1 MKYVLEMKD
10 ISKSFPGVKA
20 LQNVNFSVKPGEVHC
35 LIGANGAGKSTL
47 MKILSGVYP
56 MDEGQILLNGTEVK
70 LNSPSESKAQGIA
83 TIYQELSLVED
94 LSIAENI
101 FLGNYLKPKGGFIPW
116 SKVNSKANELFAL
129 LGLSLSPNLL
139 VRELSMGLKQMTEIT
154 KAIASNCKIIVM
166 DEPSTALSGDEVN
179 KLFDVVRLLKKQ
191 GYTIVYI
198 SHKLDELYAI
208 GDRVTVLRNG
218 QWIITE
224 QIKDVSQPELI
235 QHITG
240 RRIEK
245 QNKDHIFE
253 QKEEFLKVYKFS
265 NDKLKGVSF
274 SVGKGE
280 TLGLYGLVGS
290 GRTELLRAIYGADKI
305 VDGQLFI
312 EGKKKKIISPE
323 KAVNEGMGLVPENR
337 KTEGVILDL
346 SIQENAFLPSLNRFS
361 KNRFIQS
368 RKIKESMLEAIKK
381 LSIIAPG
388 PDTEIRNLSGGNQ
401 QKVIISKWLINQSKL
416 LLFDEPTQGID
427 IGAKDDIYKIMKELA
442 SQGTSIIVASSEIDE
457 LLAICDRVLVMFEGK
472 VIKEYSSPTN
482 YKSEILN
489 AAVSGS

>member
-47 MKILSGVYP
+47 MKILSGVYT
-56 MDEGQILLNGTEVK
+56 MDEGQILLNGTVVK
-70 LNSPSESKAQGIA
+70 LTSPSESKAQGVA

-101 FLGNYLKPKGGFIPW
+101 FLGDYLKPKGGFITW
-116 SKVNSKANELFAL
+116 SKVNSRAKEFFAL
-129 LGLSLSPNLL
+129 LGLTLSPNLL
-139 VRELSMGLKQMTEIT
+139 VRDLSMGLKQMTEIA
-154 KAIASNCKIIVM
+154 KAIASDCKIIVM

-191 GYTIVYI
+191 GYTIIYI

-218 QWIITE
+218 EWIITE
-224 QIKDVSQPELI
+224 EIKDVSQPELI

-240 RRIEK
+240 RRIER
-245 QNKDHIFE
+245 QSKDQIFE
-253 QKEEFLKVYKFS
+253 QKEEYLKIHKFS
-265 NDKLKGVSF
+265 NNKLKGVSF

-312 EGKKKKIISPE
+312 DGKKKKIISPE
-323 KAVNEGMGLVPENR
+323 KAVDEGMGFVPENR

-346 SIQENAFLPSLNRFS
+346 SIQENAFLPSLNRYS
-361 KNRFIQS
+361 KNRFIQNK
-368 RKIKESMLEAIKK
+368 KIKESMLEAIKK
-381 LSIIAPG
+381 LSIKAPS

-427 IGAKDDIYKIMKELA
+427 IGAKDEIYKIMKELA